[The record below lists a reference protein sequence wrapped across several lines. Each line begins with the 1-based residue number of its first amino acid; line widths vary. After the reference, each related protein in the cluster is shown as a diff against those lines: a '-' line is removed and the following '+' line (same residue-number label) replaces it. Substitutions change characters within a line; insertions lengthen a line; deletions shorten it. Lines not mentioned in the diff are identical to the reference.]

1 MSCGRL
7 FALPFS
13 CENDFQRTLSG
24 SYAFSSTYSPLPHV
38 PIHILFC
45 YPRILHGRTLEAYV
59 GRRRICFWL
68 SRNGIILG
76 SMCRSTDARE
86 NLPVNFLRVFQEKC
100 HWCFACCIVY
110 RSLYCNRNKKA
121 LDLYR

>member
-1 MSCGRL
+1 MEGFLHCR
-7 FALPFS
+7 FHV
-13 CENDFQRTLSG
+13 RTISNVHCPDHMHFPVHTARFPMCLSI
-24 SYAFSSTYSPLPHV
+24 SF
-38 PIHILFC
+38 FC